1 MKKIILGLTI
11 LLSLNVFAGPN
22 RELDGATITN
32 GSAVLTL
39 PTTTDTLMGRA
50 TTDTL
55 TNKTLTAPVL
65 SGTLTGTYT
74 LGGTPTVPASAISSG
89 TVSVA
94 NGGTGSSTLTLN
106 GILYG
111 NGTSAVG
118 ITSAGSQYQVYQAGA
133 SGVPTVGALQ
143 LGQSAAITGTLPIG
157 NGGTGQTT
165 ANTAFN
171 ALAPSQSTHSGKFLT
186 TNGTD
191 TSWATIPASSPTV
204 TGSQASPTAIT
215 AVGGIS
221 FSGTNYF
228 NIIFIAGDSGAI
240 DITANPQI
248 TAATNVGQQLVII
261 STSAVNTVKLEHGT
275 GLLLNGS
282 WIGGD
287 NSAITLVWDGS
298 NWTEISRR

>member
-89 TVSVA
+89 TLAVA
-94 NGGTGSSTLTLN
+94 NGGTG
-106 GILYG
+106 
-111 NGTSAVG
+111 
-118 ITSAGSQYQVYQAGA
+118 
-133 SGVPTVGALQ
+133 
-143 LGQSAAITGTLPIG
+143 QS
-157 NGGTGQTT
+157 T
-165 ANTAFN
+165 ANDAFN

-186 TNGTD
+186 TNGTN
-191 TSWATIPASSPTV
+191 TSWATIPASSPTI

>member
-1 MKKIILGLTI
+1 MTKIKA
-11 LLSLNVFAGPN
+11 LLVLSMFVSLNALAGAN

-39 PTTTDTLMGRA
+39 PTTTDTILGRA

-65 SGTLTGTYT
+65 SGTITGTYT

-89 TVSVA
+89 T
-94 NGGTGSSTLTLN
+94 
-106 GILYG
+106 I
-111 NGTSAVG
+111 
-118 ITSAGSQYQVYQAGA
+118 
-133 SGVPTVGALQ
+133 
-143 LGQSAAITGTLPIG
+143 AIA
-157 NGGTGQTT
+157 NGGTGQTS
-165 ANTAFN
+165 ANNAFN

-186 TNGTD
+186 TDGSN
-191 TSWATIPASSPTV
+191 TSWATIPATAPGV

-228 NIIFIAGDSGAI
+228 NIIFVEGSGGAV
-240 DITANPQI
+240 DVTANPQI
-248 TAATNVGQQLVII
+248 AAATNVGQQLMVIG
-261 STSAVNTVKLEHGT
+261 TSAANTVKLDHGT
-275 GLLLNGS
+275 GLSLNGS
-282 WIGGD
+282 WTGGD

-298 NWTEISRR
+298 AWTEIARR